1 MVKSEKGFSLVELAV
16 AAAAA
21 VTIGAIAV
29 TVSTGTSAAI
39 SSKART
45 GKTTAD
51 AYNSSVVYNPD
62 VAVATGGTSLVNLI
76 LNGSAN
82 TATPVPNNI
91 SGGYY
96 RSTVYYKTAPASWQE
111 ADIGNNPE
119 LSFYQPS
126 ANLVSGQKYS
136 LSWWARTDP
145 LGNPTTMHTVYL
157 GSFTGGTG
165 SLTFTPT
172 STWTYYKIDGLTSNF
187 TGAAY
192 FIFQSGGNDSA
203 VIDDVTLVAGPTAQ

>member
-76 LNGSAN
+76 LNGSS
-82 TATPVPNNI
+82 V
-91 SGGYY
+91 
-96 RSTVYYKTAPASWQE
+96 Q
-111 ADIGNNPE
+111 
-119 LSFYQPS
+119 
-126 ANLVSGQKYS
+126 
-136 LSWWARTDP
+136 
-145 LGNPTTMHTVYL
+145 
-157 GSFTGGTG
+157 
-165 SLTFTPT
+165 
-172 STWTYYKIDGLTSNF
+172 
-187 TGAAY
+187 
-192 FIFQSGGNDSA
+192 
-203 VIDDVTLVAGPTAQ
+203 